1 MSETKIQEG
10 MLLTLKVTAA
20 SNMSAGDMVGIS
32 GTIAYSL
39 GSATINNTAVL
50 GYTFAGILDE
60 DISAA
65 QCPINVW
72 TQGIFRMKLASGA
85 TDANII
91 PGNPVWTDGSGYV
104 TTPGPDGDAAIGVL
118 VGVQNAAWST
128 TGGGV
133 TKRVYVKISP
143 MQYKWS
149 IAMAGVSATGPIAG
163 AYPALSTR

>member
-1 MSETKIQEG
+1 MSEKTFNEG
-10 MLLTLKVTAA
+10 MLVTLKVTAA

-39 GSATINNTAVL
+39 SSATINNTAVL

-72 TQGIFRMKLASGA
+72 TQGVFTMLLASGA
-85 TDANII
+85 TAAQVLPNQ
-91 PGNPVWTDGSGYV
+91 PVWADGAGNV
-104 TTPGPDGDAAIGVL
+104 TMIGTDGDACIGKL
-118 VGVQNAAWST
+118 VGVHNGTWSA

-133 TKRVYVKISP
+133 AKRVYVKINP
-143 MQYKWS
+143 MMFNWS
-149 IAMAGVSATGPIAG
+149 IAMAGVSATGPIQG
-163 AYPALSTR
+163 AFPALSTR